1 MNPVMLLLY
10 AEAFWQDYHT
20 PLELV
25 MVLAISGVLVKW
37 VFDDFRHSRVSATT
51 WFLAVLSLLGPIWV
65 AIYVT
70 SPDVQASLDQLRHHR
85 HRDLI
90 LLGSSAHHDERN

>member
-25 MVLAISGVLVKW
+25 VVLLISGVLAKW
-37 VFDDFRHSRVSATT
+37 VFDDFRHSRVSAIT
-51 WFLAVLSLLGPIWV
+51 WLLAVLSLLGPTW
-65 AIYVT
+65 AAMYVT
-70 SPDVQASLDQLRHHR
+70 SPAVQTSLEQLRHHR
-85 HRDLI
+85 ELI
-90 LLGSSAHHDERN
+90 LLSSHHRDERN